1 MPSVLH
7 VTQPTT
13 EGVGRYVRDL
23 AIDEAA
29 RGWEVDVASP
39 PDDELERALAQ
50 GGVGHRRWDARRAP
64 GPSVASETRSLGRI
78 IDRVAPDVVYLH
90 SSKAGLAGRLALR
103 GRRPTAFTPHA
114 WSFLHGGRVTRTLA
128 RRWERWGSRWTD
140 VILCVSEAECRRG
153 QAVGI
158 RARLEVVP
166 PAVNATFFTP
176 ATPSERAALRHE
188 LGVDAD
194 APMAVCLGR
203 LAPQKGQ
210 DILVAAWPDVAR
222 AVPDA
227 QLYLVGDGPARDE
240 LGAASTPSIH
250 VVGLADNARAW
261 LAVADVA
268 VVPSRWEGFPAVA
281 LEASA
286 CGVPVVGS
294 DVDGMIEAI
303 GAGADAAGAVVRLGD
318 RDALVTA
325 IAERLRDPV
334 RARAEGAEGRTR
346 AVGMSPSARLDA
358 VADALVALT
367 SPGPASAAGG
377 ESDLSP

>member
-1 MPSVLH
+1 VPAVLH

-13 EGVGRYVRDL
+13 EGVGLFVRDL

-29 RGWEVDVASP
+29 RGWKVDVASP

-50 GGVGHRRWDARRAP
+50 AGVGHRRWDAQRAP
-64 GPSVASETRSLGRI
+64 GPSVVSETRSLGRI
-78 IDRVAPDVVYLH
+78 IDRLAPEVVYLH

-153 QAVGI
+153 LAVGI

-166 PAVNATFFTP
+166 PAVNATLFVP
-176 ATPSERAALRHE
+176 VSPSERTALRGE

-210 DILVAAWPDVAR
+210 DILVAAWPEVTR

-227 QLYLVGDGPARDE
+227 QLYLVGDGPARRE
-240 LGAASTPSIH
+240 LDAESTPSIH

-268 VVPSRWEGFPAVA
+268 VVPSRWEGFPVVA
-281 LEASA
+281 LEATA

-303 GAGADAAGAVVRLGD
+303 GSGANAAGAVVTPGD
-318 RDALVTA
+318 RVALASA
-325 IAERLRDPV
+325 IVDRLRDPV
-334 RARAEGAEGRTR
+334 RARAEGARGRLR
-346 AVGMSPSARLDA
+346 AVDLSPATRFDA
-358 VADALVALT
+358 VAEALLELT
-367 SPGPASAAGG
+367 VPGSGPSVGG
-377 ESDLSP
+377 KSDVSR